1 MSTQLWKS
9 QDGRSGRDDRVGA
22 GGAGG
27 FGRGRGA
34 GPAGAA
40 GRAPGRGPGRHA
52 ARRRSRFA
60 RAGAAA
66 PPALAG
72 RAAALFPDTSTDA
85 APAGGSPA
93 DGGALSQKPVA
104 DSQADRSPPPAR
116 PRLSWWLRLRLGFAE
131 RMPSWLRLRCGL
143 EPRALLALLVVL
155 VVAGGLAAHHFW
167 AGRARAVSVAEPVDG
182 ARVDPAV
189 SAHAGEPAPS
199 DPAGGERLP
208 DVVVDVA
215 GEVRAPGLY
224 PLPAGS
230 RVADAL
236 AAAGGP
242 LTAEDAEGLNQAR
255 LLVDGEQL
263 LVGGEAPMAG
273 PGVAAPPPG
282 QGGPPA
288 GPVSLNSATPEQ
300 LEALPGIG
308 PVLAQEIVGHRQER
322 GGFTAI
328 DQLSEVTGI
337 GERRLAEL
345 RDRVTL

>member
-1 MSTQLWKS
+1 M
-9 QDGRSGRDDRVGA
+9 A
-22 GGAGG
+22 G
-27 FGRGRGA
+27 
-34 GPAGAA
+34 
-40 GRAPGRGPGRHA
+40 
-52 ARRRSRFA
+52 
-60 RAGAAA
+60 
-66 PPALAG
+66 
-72 RAAALFPDTSTDA
+72 
-85 APAGGSPA
+85 
-93 DGGALSQKPVA
+93 
-104 DSQADRSPPPAR
+104 

-167 AGRARAVSVAEPVDG
+167 AGRARAVSVAEPAEAAHGGPAASTHSG
-182 ARVDPAV
+182 ADAGAGASSVADPSAV
-189 SAHAGEPAPS
+189 GGA
-199 DPAGGERLP
+199 GERLP

-242 LTAEDAEGLNQAR
+242 LTPADAEGLNQAR

-263 LVGGEAPMAG
+263 LVGGDPPPSW
-273 PGVAAPPPG
+273 PGGAAPPPG
-282 QGGPPA
+282 RSGQPT

-300 LEALPGIG
+300 LEELPGIG
-308 PVLAQEIVGHRQER
+308 PVLAQEIVGHRQQR